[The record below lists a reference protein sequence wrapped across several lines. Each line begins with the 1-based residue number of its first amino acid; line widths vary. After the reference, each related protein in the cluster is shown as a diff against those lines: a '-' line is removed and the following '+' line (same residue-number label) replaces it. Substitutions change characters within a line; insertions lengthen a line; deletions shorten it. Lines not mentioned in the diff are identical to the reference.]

1 MLGLW
6 NAPVAQLF
14 LRRDARATP
23 SAAFAL
29 GGWAGAPATTQHRYR
44 TPTSAAWH
52 SLDLTHLEATTHSLL
67 RIWPALARVRQ
78 NVMYCIGSQTDQGQQ
93 SNQHVQTALRNCSS

>member
-29 GGWAGAPATTQHRYR
+29 GGWAGAPATTQHRYH
-44 TPTSAAWH
+44 TPTSAAWR
-52 SLDLTHLEATTHSLL
+52 SLDLTYLEATTHSLL
-67 RIWPALARVRQ
+67 RIWPALARHLLLRSHPIPPIYKRFRLVGLAFGEAP
-78 NVMYCIGSQTDQGQQ
+78 VF
-93 SNQHVQTALRNCSS
+93 AL